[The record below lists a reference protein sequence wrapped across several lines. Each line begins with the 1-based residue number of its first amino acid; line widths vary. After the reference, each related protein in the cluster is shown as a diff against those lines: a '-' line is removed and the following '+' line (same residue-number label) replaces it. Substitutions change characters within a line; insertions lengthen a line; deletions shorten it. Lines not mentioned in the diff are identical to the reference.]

1 MRALLAILLLAGCA
15 SALRTPPRWPG
26 QAALE
31 RLCIELGVCL

>member
-15 SALRTPPRWPG
+15 SALRIPPRWPG

-31 RLCIELGVCL
+31 RLCYQRGICL